1 VINKDGTRV
10 YSCSDDKSI
19 KIWNLTTR
27 SHVKTIQNA
36 HDNRIYALCIT
47 NDQEH
52 VISGDEKGCI
62 KIWIIKEDGLNLKS
76 TIKDPDQSICF
87 NNMI

>member
-1 VINKDGTRV
+1 MINKDGTRV

-36 HDNRIYALCIT
+36 HDNPIYALCIT

-52 VISGDEKGCI
+52 VISGDGKGCI